1 MRSTLLLLLFVGG
14 AWAAGQE
21 ATNDP
26 VPATALPICRLD
38 PQDPSRLAVEPCATA
53 PPVAP
58 RRAVPQVIGRMPAT
72 RMPPPVIE
80 YQTEHQTEHQTVH
93 QTLPPASHA
102 PVPGAPLPVNSCDSG
117 GCRDA
122 SGMRHDGGVG
132 NATLDA
138 NGRVCH
144 RNGAFLQCF

>member
-1 MRSTLLLLLFVGG
+1 MKSLLLLLWFAGSA

-21 ATNDP
+21 AVQAPAEPLP
-26 VPATALPICRLD
+26 VCRLD
-38 PQDPSRLAVEPCATA
+38 PQDNTKLAVEPCATA
-53 PPVAP
+53 PQVAA

-72 RMPPPVIE
+72 RMPPPVI
-80 YQTEHQTEHQTVH
+80 HAQTV
-93 QTLPPASHA
+93 PPATHA
-102 PVPGAPLPVNSCDSG
+102 PVPGMPLPVNSCDSG

>member
-1 MRSTLLLLLFVGG
+1 MKSSLLLLLLVGG
-14 AWAAGQE
+14 SAWAAGQQAAPAWQAAE
-21 ATNDP
+21 TLP
-26 VPATALPICRLD
+26 VCRLD

-58 RRAVPQVIGRMPAT
+58 RRAVPQVIKRMPAT

-80 YQTEHQTEHQTVH
+80 YQTEHQTEH

-144 RNGAFLQCF
+144 RHGAFLQCF

>member
-1 MRSTLLLLLFVGG
+1 MKSSLLLLLFAGGG

-21 ATNDP
+21 VAAP
-26 VPATALPICRLD
+26 QAPAEPLPICRLD
-38 PQDPSRLAVEPCATA
+38 PQDNTKLAVEPCATA
-53 PPVAP
+53 PPVQP
-58 RRAVPQVIGRMPAT
+58 RRAVPQVIGRMPAS
-72 RMPPPVIE
+72 RMAPPAIPYQTVPPV
-80 YQTEHQTEHQTVH
+80 T
-93 QTLPPASHA
+93 HA

>member
-1 MRSTLLLLLFVGG
+1 MKSSLLLLLFAGSG
-14 AWAAGQE
+14 AWAAGQQ
-21 ATNDP
+21 AAQA
-26 VPATALPICRLD
+26 PAEPLPICRLD
-38 PQDPSRLAVEPCATA
+38 PQDNTKLAVEPCATA
-53 PPVAP
+53 PPVAA
-58 RRAVPQVIGRMPAT
+58 RRAVPQVIGRMPDT
-72 RMPPPVIE
+72 RMPPPVI
-80 YQTEHQTEHQTVH
+80 HAQTV
-93 QTLPPASHA
+93 PPATHA
-102 PVPGAPLPVNSCDSG
+102 PVPGMPLPVNSCDSG

>member
-1 MRSTLLLLLFVGG
+1 MKSLLLLLLFAGSA
-14 AWAAGQE
+14 AWAAGQQ
-21 ATNDP
+21 AAQA
-26 VPATALPICRLD
+26 PAEPLPICRLD
-38 PQDPSRLAVEPCATA
+38 PQDNTKLAVEPCATA
-53 PPVAP
+53 PPVAA
-58 RRAVPQVIGRMPAT
+58 RRAVTQVIGRMPAT
-72 RMPPPVIE
+72 RMPPPVI
-80 YQTEHQTEHQTVH
+80 YAQPM
-93 QTLPPASHA
+93 PPATHA
-102 PVPGAPLPVNSCDSG
+102 PVPGMPLPVNSCDSG

>member
-1 MRSTLLLLLFVGG
+1 MKSALLLLLFAGSAG
-14 AWAAGQE
+14 WASAQ
-21 ATNDP
+21 DP
-26 VPATALPICRLD
+26 VPDEPLPVCRLD
-38 PQDPSRLAVEPCATA
+38 PQDNTRLAVEPCATA
-53 PPVAP
+53 PPVTA

-72 RMPPPVIE
+72 QLPPPVIR
-80 YQTEHQTEHQTVH
+80 YQSV
-93 QTLPPASHA
+93 PPATQA

>member
-1 MRSTLLLLLFVGG
+1 MKSLLLLLWFAGSA
-14 AWAAGQE
+14 AWASGQDAAQAPAE
-21 ATNDP
+21 PLP
-26 VPATALPICRLD
+26 VCRLD
-38 PQDPSRLAVEPCATA
+38 PQDNTKLAVEPSATA
-53 PPVAP
+53 PQVAA

-72 RMPPPVIE
+72 RMPPPVI
-80 YQTEHQTEHQTVH
+80 HAQTV
-93 QTLPPASHA
+93 PPATHA
-102 PVPGAPLPVNSCDSG
+102 PVPGMPLPVNSCDSG

>member
-1 MRSTLLLLLFVGG
+1 MKRLTLLLLFVGSS
-14 AWAAGQE
+14 AWAAAQQAGSVAAPAQ
-21 ATNDP
+21 TLP
-26 VPATALPICRLD
+26 VCRLD
-38 PQDPSRLAVEPCATA
+38 AQDPTRLAVEPCATA
-53 PPVAP
+53 PPIVP
-58 RRAVPQVIGRMPAT
+58 RRAVPQVIGRMPA
-72 RMPPPVIE
+72 MQAPPPVLRP
-80 YQTEHQTEHQTVH
+80 QTM
-93 QTLPPASHA
+93 PPATHA

-138 NGRVCH
+138 KGRVCH

>member
-1 MRSTLLLLLFVGG
+1 MKSALLLLLFAGSANW
-14 AWAAGQE
+14 AWAQ
-21 ATNDP
+21 DP
-26 VPATALPICRLD
+26 VPDEPLPVCRLD
-38 PQDPSRLAVEPCATA
+38 PQDNTRLAVEPCATA
-53 PPVAP
+53 PPVAA

-72 RMPPPVIE
+72 QMPPPVIR
-80 YQTEHQTEHQTVH
+80 YQSV
-93 QTLPPASHA
+93 PPATHA
-102 PVPGAPLPVNSCDSG
+102 PVPGTPLPVNSCDSG

>member
-1 MRSTLLLLLFVGG
+1 MKSSLLLLLFAGSG

-21 ATNDP
+21 VAAAQA
-26 VPATALPICRLD
+26 PAEPLPICRLD
-38 PQDPSRLAVEPCATA
+38 PQDNTKLAVEPCATA
-53 PPVAP
+53 PPVQQ

-72 RMPPPVIE
+72 RPPLPAIPD
-80 YQTEHQTEHQTVH
+80 HTV
-93 QTLPPASHA
+93 PPASHA
-102 PVPGAPLPVNSCDSG
+102 PVPRAPLPVNSCDSG